1 MLNFDEKMAKFYN
14 ITGYYA
20 GYDKTPHTFTL
31 NIDHII
37 RIWEGKENKNI
48 TYIDL
53 TNKEVLIVG
62 QPIKDV
68 IKAFTE

>member
-1 MLNFDEKMAKFYN
+1 MAKFYN

-20 GYDKTPHTFTL
+20 GYDKTPHKFTF

-37 RIWEGKENKNI
+37 RLWESTENKNI
-48 TYIDL
+48 TNIEL

-62 QPIKDV
+62 QPLESVLKTF
-68 IKAFTE
+68 KE